1 MEKTKNV
8 PKIYHPYIIVKQ
20 RTAIR
25 IIVGVSII
33 PSADSLLN
41 YPQ

>member
-1 MEKTKNV
+1 MKKDVGKLPEV
-8 PKIYHPYIIVKQ
+8 VGES
-20 RTAIR
+20 IR

-33 PSADSLLN
+33 PSADSLLS